1 MAVTATTEADGSA
14 GRAPGWSRPASAGS
28 PPVLARIGASAT
40 TGTGALHPAAVAML
54 AELDAFGTFSPATW
68 RSLTEAMEALT
79 DAEVTAVLEA
89 LTRAIVPTG

>member
-1 MAVTATTEADGSA
+1 MAVTATRNADGPG
-14 GRAPGWSRPASAGS
+14 GRAPGWSTPASAGS
-28 PPVLARIGASAT
+28 PPVLARTGGSAT
-40 TGTGALHPAAVAML
+40 SGTGALHPAAVAML

-89 LTRAIVPTG
+89 LARAIVPRG

>member
-1 MAVTATTEADGSA
+1 
-14 GRAPGWSRPASAGS
+14 
-28 PPVLARIGASAT
+28 
-40 TGTGALHPAAVAML
+40 ML

-89 LTRAIVPTG
+89 LARAIVPRG